1 MTSTPDPPAP
11 PPDDGDGTRPAPP
24 DGTTSRGAAPTGPAL
39 PAGTA
44 VPRPDGSRPTGWV
57 TAGTGPLDAVLRAAC
72 VVLFAVLVV
81 LVTWQVVTRLVLS
94 APSVWTEEAAR
105 YVFIWLSLVGIAV
118 ATGEKADVAID
129 YLVGKAPVPVQRVLE
144 VVAYL
149 ATLTF
154 ALVVMVWGGWGN
166 AEQNWGQANPV
177 LPVSAGV
184 LYLAVPV
191 SGVLMSVYLVH
202 HLVRTLSRR
211 YAGVEHVAPE
221 EGVEL

>member
-1 MTSTPDPPAP
+1 MTSPPDRPAP
-11 PPDDGDGTRPAPP
+11 PPDDGD
-24 DGTTSRGAAPTGPAL
+24 DGRTGPTGPAL
-39 PAGTA
+39 PDGTA

-57 TAGTGPLDAVLRAAC
+57 TAGTGPLDAVLRAVC
-72 VVLFAVLVV
+72 VALFALLVV

-105 YVFIWLSLVGIAV
+105 YVFIWLSFVGIAV

-129 YLVGKAPVPVQRVLE
+129 YFVGKAPVPVQRVLE
-144 VVAYL
+144 IVVYL

-154 ALVVMVWGGWGN
+154 AVVVMVWGGWAN
-166 AEQNWGQANPV
+166 AQQNWAQANPV

-191 SGVLMSVYLVH
+191 SGVLMTVYLVH